1 MGNFHQPPN
10 LYIGEVTIKVENLQR
25 SIEFYTTII
34 GLKVLTQTGEQAIL
48 TTDGKRPILNLY
60 VPKGVVKMNRRTSGL
75 YRLFNKR
82 PVR

>member
-1 MGNFHQPPN
+1 M
-10 LYIGEVTIKVENLQR
+10 GEVTIKVENLQR

-60 VPKGVVKMNRRTSGL
+60 VPKGVIKRIEEHPAYTDYLTKDPSGNQIKL
-75 YRLFNKR
+75 VL
-82 PVR
+82 

>member
-1 MGNFHQPPN
+1 M
-10 LYIGEVTIKVENLQR
+10 GEVTIKVENLQR

-60 VPKGVVKMNRRTSGL
+60 VPKGVVKKNRRTSGL